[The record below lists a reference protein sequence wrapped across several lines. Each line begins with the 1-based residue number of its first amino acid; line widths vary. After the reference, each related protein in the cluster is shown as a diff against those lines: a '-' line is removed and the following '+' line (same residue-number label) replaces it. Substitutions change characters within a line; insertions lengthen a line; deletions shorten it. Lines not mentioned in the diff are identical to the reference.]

1 MKILMVHDAVYPLYG
16 GSVERTMKI
25 SKSLVS
31 EGNEVDLFTLS
42 RGFDSEYAKSNGI
55 NKTFF
60 TRSIRIKYLF
70 PFFNFK
76 YFKSICENYD
86 IIHISCNW
94 SLLSYFV
101 SIVLKRI
108 NKPFIFSPMG
118 YINFTNNK
126 STFVKKLYLKYC
138 TSFILN
144 NCKYCITVSKLEHND
159 CIKTINNKEKAVLIP
174 NGFNEEDFIL
184 PIDNNFIKHFNL
196 PLKKTFMFLGR
207 MDPIKGVEN
216 LIKAFYN
223 IRSLT
228 DQWQLVIIGP
238 KNDYRSKLENMEI
251 TKELKHKV
259 FFLDPLFG
267 KEKTKAYYSA
277 NVFVIPSIFDAMTI
291 VAVEAA
297 ACSLP
302 ILITDTTDFDELN
315 LNGGSIQVK
324 PTIEGLESGLLQ
336 IIESTDHELKTI
348 GENAHDYVYNNLEW
362 KLLAKKYD
370 MLFKSASK
378 LII

>member
-1 MKILMVHDAVYPLYG
+1 
-16 GSVERTMKI
+16 MKI

-31 EGNEVDLFTLS
+31 EGNEVDLLTLS

-55 NKTFF
+55 KNTFF
-60 TRSIRIKYLF
+60 IRSIRIKYLV

-76 YFKSICENYD
+76 YFKSFFENYD

-101 SIVLKRI
+101 SIVLKRV

-126 STFVKKLYLKYC
+126 STFIKKLYLKYC

-144 NCKYCITVSKLEHND
+144 NCKYCITVSKLEYDD

-184 PIDNNFIKHFNL
+184 PIDNNFKKDFNL
-196 PLKKTFMFLGR
+196 PFKKTLLFLGR

-223 IRSLT
+223 IHHMT

-251 TKELKHKV
+251 RKELKHKV

-277 NVFVIPSIFDAMTI
+277 DVFVIPSIFDAMTI

-324 PTIEGLESGLLQ
+324 STIEGLESGLLQ

-348 GENAHDYVYNNLEW
+348 GKNAHDYVYNNLEW

-370 MLFKSASK
+370 ILFKSASK